1 MLAFLQPA
9 IQALTIPGLPEWT
22 GLVAALL
29 LALLGGCLLLMPFSV
44 FGVKGRLEAM
54 EAQLDEIRAE
64 LRALAARLPESRG
77 GGLSSRYAET
87 EIELPNPA
95 PRAEPAPRGAAGF
108 PAQAPGRGPARA
120 EPRVG
125 WPKR

>member
-1 MLAFLQPA
+1 MLEFLKPA

-29 LALLGGCLLLMPFSV
+29 LGLLGGCLLLMPFSV

-87 EIELPNPA
+87 EIDLPDPA
-95 PRAEPAPRGAAGF
+95 PRADAALRGSPGF
-108 PAQAPGRGPARA
+108 PARRPART
-120 EPRVG
+120 EPRLG
-125 WPKR
+125 PRADWPKG

>member
-1 MLAFLQPA
+1 MLDFLKPA

-29 LALLGGCLLLMPFSV
+29 LALLAGCLLLMPFSV
-44 FGVKGRLEAM
+44 FGVKGRLDAM

-64 LRALAARLPESRG
+64 LRALAARMPEGGRG
-77 GGLSSRYAET
+77 GGLSARYAET
-87 EIELPNPA
+87 EIELPDLA
-95 PRAEPAPRGAAGF
+95 PRAESVPRGTAGF
-108 PAQAPGRGPARA
+108 PARGPGRA

-125 WPKR
+125 WPRG